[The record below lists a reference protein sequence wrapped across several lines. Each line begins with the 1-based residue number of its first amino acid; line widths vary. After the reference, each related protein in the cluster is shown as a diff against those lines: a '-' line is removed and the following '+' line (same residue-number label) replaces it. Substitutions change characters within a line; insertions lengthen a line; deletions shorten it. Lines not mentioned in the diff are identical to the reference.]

1 VATQQGTPGDTPSD
15 PKRLGLDGDGR
26 QTRSVSLGM
35 LWGCLSSGVRDFFA
49 APVISVLIA
58 LVYTVGGWL
67 LIAMLASLNLP
78 YLVYPLAMGF
88 ALIAPFVAIAFYAVA
103 RFLESGETPT
113 VQNVWAAVWTGRRH
127 DIRWMALMTAFAF
140 FFWIDMAAILTLSFF
155 GSMVL
160 DFDALLNAILTTP
173 EGWTFLVVGHLV
185 GAVIAMAVFSISVV
199 AFPMLFDRDVD
210 IMSAIITSVRLVWRN
225 PITMTIW
232 CGTIA
237 VLTGI
242 ALASALFLLPV
253 ILPVLG
259 YASWHLYRRA
269 VV

>member
-1 VATQQGTPGDTPSD
+1 MATQHGTPEDGPSEQT
-15 PKRLGLDGDGR
+15 RLGIDGDGR
-26 QTRSVSLGM
+26 QTNPVH
-35 LWGCLSSGVRDFFA
+35 LSTLSAALAAGVRDFLA

-58 LVYTVGGWL
+58 LIYTVGGWL

-88 ALIAPFVAIAFYAVA
+88 ALIAPFIAIAFYAVS
-103 RFLESGETPT
+103 RFLDCGDTPT
-113 VQNVWAAVWTGRRH
+113 IPKVWDAVWTGRRQ

-160 DFDALLNAILTTP
+160 DFPALLNAILTTT
-173 EGWTFLVVGHLV
+173 EGWTFLIVGHLV
-185 GAVIAMAVFSISVV
+185 GAIIAMGVFSISVV

-225 PITMTIW
+225 PVSMSVW
-232 CGTIA
+232 CLTIA
-237 VLTGI
+237 LLIGV
-242 ALASALFLLPV
+242 ALLSALFLLPV

-259 YASWHLYRRA
+259 YASWHLYRT
-269 VV
+269 VVI

>member
-1 VATQQGTPGDTPSD
+1 
-15 PKRLGLDGDGR
+15 
-26 QTRSVSLGM
+26 
-35 LWGCLSSGVRDFFA
+35 
-49 APVISVLIA
+49 
-58 LVYTVGGWL
+58 
-67 LIAMLASLNLP
+67 
-78 YLVYPLAMGF
+78 
-88 ALIAPFVAIAFYAVA
+88 
-103 RFLESGETPT
+103 
-113 VQNVWAAVWTGRRH
+113 
-127 DIRWMALMTAFAF
+127 
-140 FFWIDMAAILTLSFF
+140 MAAILTLSFF